1 MPTAHRSIRE
11 LLTNIYVTSR
21 LFVSLGAIAASFFVP
36 SFHVRA
42 IIISLTFL
50 YFSLAVLSYH
60 RLKLSHY
67 VNKYLDIFYFAG
79 FFTFANVYTY
89 PLSLVSVGLFS
100 PRQSKVSIGLTLES
114 LAFDI
119 YKIHQNIPYML
130 FLMSLQ
136 VGALVASMCPDII
149 SALKKE
155 HKKITNLRIAYKDML
170 KHLDMWEKD
179 QIRHQEAKFI
189 LEKALETKTLE
200 EFVES
205 VKNRFDLSAFEI
217 KRVENVLPYELKKD
231 NRSGLLQITLPKD
244 GFSVIAY
251 AEFANPMDLYN
262 ENLILAIEYMAGVCS
277 LYYMDRFEKDTLA
290 WVNHEVA

>member
-1 MPTAHRSIRE
+1 
-11 LLTNIYVTSR
+11 
-21 LFVSLGAIAASFFVP
+21 
-36 SFHVRA
+36 
-42 IIISLTFL
+42 
-50 YFSLAVLSYH
+50 
-60 RLKLSHY
+60 
-67 VNKYLDIFYFAG
+67 
-79 FFTFANVYTY
+79 
-89 PLSLVSVGLFS
+89 
-100 PRQSKVSIGLTLES
+100 
-114 LAFDI
+114 
-119 YKIHQNIPYML
+119 
-130 FLMSLQ
+130 
-136 VGALVASMCPDII
+136 
-149 SALKKE
+149 
-155 HKKITNLRIAYKDML
+155 ML

-231 NRSGLLQITLPKD
+231 NRRGLLQITLPKD